1 MVKSMTGFGR
11 YEAVAESKRIVVE
24 IKSVN
29 HRYCEIS
36 TKLPKKLYCFDSY
49 IRQLVKQY
57 CDRGKIDVYVTY
69 VDEAAG
75 IGNIKYNAALAKE
88 YTMYL
93 RQLKEDVGL
102 DDEIS
107 LGLVARMP
115 EVITLSDE
123 SEDPEALQDLLTEAV
138 TKALENFVEARRVEG
153 EHLKNNIL
161 EKVEALEE
169 VLSGVEKRF
178 PEMMADYRTKLEN
191 KLKEVITDT
200 KVSEQTIAAEL
211 IIYADKIC
219 VDEETVRLRA
229 HFVNVKDTLV
239 KGVNVG
245 RRLDFLAQEMN
256 REANTILSKANDIT
270 VSNIAI
276 DIKTEIEK
284 IREQI
289 QNIE

>member
-11 YEAVAESKRIVVE
+11 YEAVDESKTIVVE

-36 TKLPKKLYCFDSY
+36 TKLPKKLFCFDSY
-49 IRQLVKQY
+49 IRQLVKKY
-57 CDRGKIDVYVTY
+57 CDRGKIDIFVSYS
-69 VDEAAG
+69 DDAAAL
-75 IGNIKYNAALAKE
+75 GNIKYNSALAKE
-88 YTMYL
+88 YALYL
-93 RQLKEDVGL
+93 YRLKDDVGL
-102 DDEIS
+102 DDEIT
-107 LGLVARMP
+107 LPLIARMP
-115 EVITLSDE
+115 EVITLNDE
-123 SEDPEALQDLLTEAV
+123 SEDPESLRELLTEAV
-138 TKALENFVEARRVEG
+138 EGALKNFVAARATEG
-153 EHLKNNIL
+153 QHLKANIL
-161 EKVEALEE
+161 EKIENLETI
-169 VLSGVEKRF
+169 LGGVEERF
-178 PEMMADYRTKLEN
+178 PSMMADYRAKLEN
-191 KLKEVITDT
+191 KLREVIEDT

-229 HFVNVKDTLV
+229 HFNNVKDTLE
-239 KGVNVG
+239 KGENVG

>member
-11 YEAVAESKRIVVE
+11 YEAVDDTRHMIVE

-57 CDRGKIDVYVTY
+57 CDRGKIDIFITY
-69 VDEAAG
+69 TDDAAG
-75 IGNIKYNAALAKE
+75 TGNIKYNPELAKE

-93 RQLKEDVGL
+93 NRLKEDTGIN
-102 DDEIS
+102 DEIS
-107 LGLVARMP
+107 LGLLARMP

-123 SEDPEALQDLLTEAV
+123 SEDPEQLKDLLTEAV
-138 TKALENFVEARRVEG
+138 TKALENFVEARRTEG
-153 EHLKNNIL
+153 EHLKNNIFDKISSL
-161 EKVEALEE
+161 ENI
-169 VLSGVEKRF
+169 LSGIEKRF

-191 KLKEVITDT
+191 KLKEVIEDT

-229 HFVNVKDTLV
+229 HFNNVRDTLD
-239 KGVNVG
+239 KGENVG